1 MKKIILDKRVYEKNA
16 LLKAAFSFIDRV
28 YIHITQDAEKWYI
41 EWEDKEGYLLDYKEF
56 ENEAIRQQLVYDLNR
71 ETKEIRTILLGRAMA
86 STMIE
91 IDSDDKENNYANE
104 VEDERILKG
113 WFDD

>member
-1 MKKIILDKRVYEKNA
+1 MKKIILDKSVYEKNA
-16 LLKAAFSFIDRV
+16 LLKTAFSFIDQV
-28 YIHITQDAEKWYI
+28 YIHITQDADKWYI

-56 ENEAIRQQLVYDLNR
+56 ENEAIRQQLIYNLNK
-71 ETKEIRTILLGRAMA
+71 ETKEIRKILLGRAMA

-91 IDSDDKENNYANE
+91 IDSDDKDYSYENE